1 MAHRSPSLWIYAA
14 AIFVATTA
22 DAGGSGICYDSFQA
36 IGNVDAHFTF
46 LKGKFGAV
54 RTYQTSVANQ
64 VNLIDAA
71 AKAGLQVAAG
81 VWLRGP
87 IAFEDDLKAAVDG
100 VKRHPTNVMAVYVG
114 NEDLDHGWSAEQVVD
129 KIRVVRA
136 AFAAQGLGNV
146 PIGTVQTDGQFL
158 ANPDLAA
165 ACDVVGVNIYPF
177 FDSSAFSMLF
187 PVDNLDKRYAAM
199 VRTFGQKVRLTETG
213 WPSAGISQGN
223 YVSSRANARQYF
235 KDYEVWVAGL
245 TGASSQ
251 WPFYFQFADVPAKGG
266 FEAHFGLS
274 VDGASWK
281 FDVVP
286 TTTPAPTT
294 TTPPPTTTTTTPKPT
309 TTTPKPTT
317 TTLAPTTAPITG
329 GAAGNSSRAPTAA
342 AAEFPSG
349 GNGSSAATTTLEP
362 TNSPLSNANG
372 VQDSSE
378 NVMLANTAE
387 SKTTSGSSGAA
398 AGWSI
403 LGIVGG
409 LVVGFVAIRKYRQYL
424 DKKDRD
430 VGRDAS
436 GRTFMTYQSG
446 EVAIL

>member
-54 RTYQTSVANQ
+54 R
-64 VNLIDAA
+64 
-71 AKAGLQVAAG
+71 LQVAAG

-199 VRTFGQKVRLTETG
+199 V
-213 WPSAGISQGN
+213 
-223 YVSSRANARQYF
+223 
-235 KDYEVWVAGL
+235 
-245 TGASSQ
+245 
-251 WPFYFQFADVPAKGG
+251 
-266 FEAHFGLS
+266 
-274 VDGASWK
+274 
-281 FDVVP
+281 
-286 TTTPAPTT
+286 
-294 TTPPPTTTTTTPKPT
+294 
-309 TTTPKPTT
+309 
-317 TTLAPTTAPITG
+317 
-329 GAAGNSSRAPTAA
+329 
-342 AAEFPSG
+342 
-349 GNGSSAATTTLEP
+349 
-362 TNSPLSNANG
+362 
-372 VQDSSE
+372 
-378 NVMLANTAE
+378 
-387 SKTTSGSSGAA
+387 
-398 AGWSI
+398 
-403 LGIVGG
+403 
-409 LVVGFVAIRKYRQYL
+409 
-424 DKKDRD
+424 
-430 VGRDAS
+430 
-436 GRTFMTYQSG
+436 
-446 EVAIL
+446 